1 VKNLQLKKCSAQI
14 LEPKG
19 EADTALSFTAGLVLG
34 VLLDAELHNLAQT
47 SVLRVKVKYPDQ
59 TTQLL
64 VPCKSDLRS
73 DVVQQSGNDKHSK
86 NYRLRTTVLLSHGV
100 WTEACSVE
108 SPSLYFGYGFYL
120 FFLHLGGLVACAG
133 PVGTGSKPRPQG

>member
-1 VKNLQLKKCSAQI
+1 MCSAQI

-73 DVVQQSGNDKHSK
+73 DVVQQSEQSCNDKHSK

-100 WTEACSVE
+100 WTEACSV
-108 SPSLYFGYGFYL
+108 GI
-120 FFLHLGGLVACAG
+120 
-133 PVGTGSKPRPQG
+133 R

>member
-1 VKNLQLKKCSAQI
+1 MCSAQI

-73 DVVQQSGNDKHSK
+73 DVVKQSEQSSAGNDKQSK
-86 NYRLRTTVLLSHGV
+86 NFRLRTTVLLSHGV
-100 WTEACSVE
+100 WTEACSVK
-108 SPSLYFGYGFYL
+108 LAKYY
-120 FFLHLGGLVACAG
+120 V
-133 PVGTGSKPRPQG
+133 